1 MTKTRT
7 ILLIAAVLAAGSGA
21 TWYFTRIET
30 PAAGKKGQASPAVP
44 VKLAKAVVQ
53 DMPLRLEI
61 TGRTEAYETV
71 TLKSRVDGQ
80 VQGVAFTEGQ
90 HVRHGD
96 ILLRLDPADFQA
108 RLNQAA
114 ANQAKSQAQ
123 LTKARADVERYI
135 ALRAKGFVSEE
146 KVSEMRTAAAA
157 AESTAMADA
166 AAVELARLQLSYA
179 TVKAPFA
186 GVVGAKL
193 VFPGTAV
200 KVNDTALAV
209 VNRVRPL
216 YVGFAVPEK
225 YLPQLQAGI
234 RSGKKSMKAAISL
247 PGNGDAWE
255 GDVRFLDN
263 GVDIAT
269 GTIQLKAVVPNE
281 DEKLAPGQF
290 VTVSLVL
297 DTLRDTVVVPAE
309 AVQQGPGGS
318 FLFVAKE
325 DSTVEI
331 RKIRVGSLQKQF
343 AVIADGL
350 AGGETVVTEG
360 HLRLT
365 PGARIR
371 SADAAEGIPAKPDDP
386 GKPGAYETVNK
397 SGKPD

>member
-1 MTKTRT
+1 MTKTRSV
-7 ILLIAAVLAAGSGA
+7 LLIAAVLAASGAA
-21 TWYFTRIET
+21 TWYFTKTEG
-30 PAAGKKGQASPAVP
+30 PAAGKKGQTPPAVP

-80 VQGVAFTEGQ
+80 VLGVTFTEGQ
-90 HVRHGD
+90 HVRQGD
-96 ILLRLDPADFQA
+96 VLLRLDPADFQA
-108 RLNQAA
+108 KLSQAE

-123 LTKARADVERYI
+123 LAKARADVERYI
-135 ALRAKGFVSEE
+135 VLRAKGFVSEE
-146 KVSEMRTAAAA
+146 KVSEMRTGAAA
-157 AESTAMADA
+157 AEATARADA

-179 TVKAPFA
+179 TIKAPFA

-193 VFPGTAV
+193 VFPGAAV
-200 KVNDTALAV
+200 KVNETTLAV

-225 YLPQLQAGI
+225 YLPLLKAGMG
-234 RSGKKSMKAAISL
+234 SAKKSMKAAISL
-247 PGNGDAWE
+247 PDGSAWQ

-263 GVDIAT
+263 GVDVAT
-269 GTIQLKAVVPNE
+269 GTIQLKAVVSND

-290 VTVSLVL
+290 VGVSLVL
-297 DTLRDTVVVPAE
+297 DTLKDAVVIPAE
-309 AVQQGPGGS
+309 AVQQGAGGS
-318 FLFVAKE
+318 FLFVAKD

-331 RKIRVGSLQKQF
+331 RKIRIASVQKQF
-343 AVIADGL
+343 AIVAEGL

-365 PGARIR
+365 PGARIK
-371 SADAAEGIPAKPDDP
+371 SADAAEGGAGKPAAKPGDP
-386 GKPGAYETVNK
+386 GKPG
-397 SGKPD
+397 KPD

>member
-1 MTKTRT
+1 MTKTRSV
-7 ILLIAAVLAAGSGA
+7 LLIVAVLAAGGGA
-21 TWYFTRIET
+21 AWYLTQPEA

-80 VQGVAFTEGQ
+80 VLGVTFTEGQ
-90 HVRHGD
+90 HVRQGD
-96 ILLRLDPADFQA
+96 VMLRLDPADFQA
-108 RLNQAA
+108 RLNQAE
-114 ANQAKSQAQ
+114 ANQARSQAQ
-123 LTKARADVERYI
+123 LAKARADVERYI

-146 KVSEMRTAAAA
+146 KVGEMRTAAAA
-157 AESTAMADA
+157 TEATARADA

-179 TVKAPFA
+179 TIKAPFA

-193 VFPGTAV
+193 VFPGAAV
-200 KVNDTALAV
+200 KLNETTLAV

-225 YLPQLQAGI
+225 YLPLLKAGMG
-234 RSGKKSMKAAISL
+234 SAKKSMKAAISL
-247 PGNGDAWE
+247 PGGSAWE
-255 GDVRFLDN
+255 GEVRFLDN
-263 GVDIAT
+263 GVDVAT
-269 GTIQLKAVVPNE
+269 GTIQLKAIVAND

-290 VTVSLVL
+290 VGVSLVL
-297 DTLRDTVVVPAE
+297 DTLKEAVVIPTE

-331 RKIRVGSLQKQF
+331 RKVRVASVQKQF
-343 AVIADGL
+343 AIVAEGL

-365 PGARIR
+365 PGARIKP
-371 SADAAEGIPAKPDDP
+371 AETAEEKPVKP
-386 GKPGAYETVNK
+386 GKA
-397 SGKPD
+397 GKPD

>member
-7 ILLIAAVLAAGSGA
+7 VLLIVAVLAAGGSA
-21 TWYFTRIET
+21 TWYFTGLET
-30 PAAGKKGQASPAVP
+30 PAAGKKGQTPPPVP

-80 VQGVAFTEGQ
+80 VHRVTFTEGQ
-90 HVRHGD
+90 HVRQGD
-96 ILLRLDPADFQA
+96 VLLRLDPADFQA

-114 ANQAKSQAQ
+114 ANLAKSEAQ
-123 LTKARADVERYI
+123 LAKARADVERYI

-146 KVSEMRTAAAA
+146 KVSEMRTAA
-157 AESTAMADA
+157 TATEATARADA
-166 AAVELARLQLSYA
+166 ATVELARLQLSYA
-179 TVKAPFA
+179 TIKAPFA

-193 VFPGTAV
+193 VFPGAAV
-200 KVNDTALAV
+200 KVNETALAV

-225 YLPQLQAGI
+225 YLPLLKTGMG
-234 RSGKKSMKAAISL
+234 SGKKSMKAAISL
-247 PGNGDAWE
+247 PDGSAWE
-255 GDVRFLDN
+255 GEVRFLDN
-263 GVDIAT
+263 GVDVAT
-269 GTIQLKAVVPNE
+269 GTIQLKAIVAND

-290 VTVSLVL
+290 VGVSLVL
-297 DTLRDTVVVPAE
+297 DTLKEAVVIPAE
-309 AVQQGPGGS
+309 AVQQGPAGS

-331 RKIRVGSLQKQF
+331 RKISVASVQKQL
-343 AVIADGL
+343 AIVAEGL

-365 PGARIR
+365 PGARIK
-371 SADAAEGIPAKPDDP
+371 SADAAGEKPAKPGTGGTP
-386 GKPGAYETVNK
+386 EK

>member
-21 TWYFTRIET
+21 AWYFTRTET

-90 HVRHGD
+90 HVRQGD

-108 RLNQAA
+108 RFNQAA
-114 ANQAKSQAQ
+114 ANQEKSHAQ
-123 LTKARADVERYI
+123 LAKARADVERYI

-157 AESTAMADA
+157 TESTAMADA

-179 TVKAPFA
+179 TIKAPFA
-186 GVVGAKL
+186 G
-193 VFPGTAV
+193 
-200 KVNDTALAV
+200 V

-225 YLPQLQAGI
+225 SLPQLQAGI

-343 AVIADGL
+343 AVIAGGL
-350 AGGETVVTEG
+350 AGGETVVIEG

-386 GKPGAYETVNK
+386 GKPGAHETVNK

>member
-1 MTKTRT
+1 MTKTRSV
-7 ILLIAAVLAAGSGA
+7 LLIAAVLAASGAA
-21 TWYFTRIET
+21 TWYFTKTEG
-30 PAAGKKGQASPAVP
+30 PAAGKKGQTPPAVP

-80 VQGVAFTEGQ
+80 VLGVTFTEGQ
-90 HVRHGD
+90 HVRQGD
-96 ILLRLDPADFQA
+96 VLLRLDPADFQA
-108 RLNQAA
+108 KLSQAE

-123 LTKARADVERYI
+123 LAKARADVERYI
-135 ALRAKGFVSEE
+135 VLRAKGFVSEE
-146 KVSEMRTAAAA
+146 KVSEMRTGAAA
-157 AESTAMADA
+157 AEATARADA

-179 TVKAPFA
+179 TIKAPFA

-193 VFPGTAV
+193 VFPGAAV
-200 KVNDTALAV
+200 KVNETTLAV

-225 YLPQLQAGI
+225 YLPLLKAGMG
-234 RSGKKSMKAAISL
+234 SAKKSMKAAISL
-247 PGNGDAWE
+247 PGGSAWE

-263 GVDIAT
+263 GVDVAT
-269 GTIQLKAVVPNE
+269 GTIQLKAIVAND

-290 VTVSLVL
+290 VGVSLVL
-297 DTLRDTVVVPAE
+297 DTLKDAVVIPAE
-309 AVQQGPGGS
+309 AVQQGAGGS

-331 RKIRVGSLQKQF
+331 RKIRIASMQKQF
-343 AVIADGL
+343 AIVAEGL

-365 PGARIR
+365 PGARIKP
-371 SADAAEGIPAKPDDP
+371 AEPAGEKPAKP
-386 GKPGAYETVNK
+386 GKPN
-397 SGKPD
+397 

>member
-7 ILLIAAVLAAGSGA
+7 YLLIAAVLAAGGAA
-21 TWYFTRIET
+21 TWHFTKSET
-30 PAAGKKGQASPAVP
+30 PAAGKKGQTPPAVP
-44 VKLAKAVVQ
+44 VKLAKAMIQ

-80 VQGVAFTEGQ
+80 VLGVTFTEGQ
-90 HVRHGD
+90 HVRQGD
-96 ILLRLDPADFQA
+96 VLLRLDPADFQA
-108 RLNQAA
+108 RLNQAE

-123 LTKARADVERYI
+123 LAKARADVERYI

-157 AESTAMADA
+157 TEATARADA
-166 AAVELARLQLSYA
+166 AAVELSRLQLSYA
-179 TVKAPFA
+179 TIKAPFA

-193 VFPGTAV
+193 VFPGAAV
-200 KVNDTALAV
+200 KVNETTLAV

-225 YLPQLQAGI
+225 YLPLLKAGMG
-234 RSGKKSMKAAISL
+234 SAKKSMKAAISL
-247 PGNGDAWE
+247 PDGSAWQ

-263 GVDIAT
+263 GVDVAT
-269 GTIQLKAVVPNE
+269 GTIQLKAVVAND

-290 VTVSLVL
+290 VGVSLVL
-297 DTLRDTVVVPAE
+297 DTLKDAVVIPAE
-309 AVQQGPGGS
+309 AVQQGAGGS
-318 FLFVAKE
+318 FLFVAKD

-331 RKIRVGSLQKQF
+331 RKIRIASVQKQF
-343 AVIADGL
+343 AIVAEGL

-365 PGARIR
+365 PGARIK
-371 SADAAEGIPAKPDDP
+371 SADAAEGGAGKPAAKPSDP
-386 GKPGAYETVNK
+386 GKPGK
-397 SGKPD
+397 PGKPD

>member
-7 ILLIAAVLAAGSGA
+7 ILLIAAVLAAASGA
-21 TWYFTRIET
+21 AWYLTKPET
-30 PAAGKKGQASPAVP
+30 AAGKKGQTTTPVP
-44 VKLAKAVVQ
+44 VKLAKAVVR
-53 DMPLRLEI
+53 DMPLRLEF

-80 VQGVAFTEGQ
+80 VQSVTFTEGQ
-90 HVRHGD
+90 HVRQGD
-96 ILLRLDPADFQA
+96 VLLRLDPADFQA
-108 RLNQAA
+108 RLNQMQ
-114 ANQAKSQAQ
+114 ANLAKSQAQ
-123 LTKARADVERYI
+123 LAKARSDVERYI

-146 KVSEMRTAAAA
+146 KVSEMRTAALA
-157 AESTAMADA
+157 AESVARADE

-179 TVKAPFA
+179 TIKAPFA

-200 KVNDTALAV
+200 KVSDTALAM

-225 YLPQLQAGI
+225 YLPQLRTGM
-234 RSGKKSMKAAISL
+234 RSDKKSMKAAISL
-247 PGNGDAWE
+247 PGSDSAWE

-263 GVDIAT
+263 GVDVAT
-269 GTIQLKAVVPNE
+269 GTIQLKAVLPND

-290 VTVSLVL
+290 VSVSLVL
-297 DTLRDTVVVPAE
+297 NTLKEAVVVPAE
-309 AVQQGPGGS
+309 AVQQSTEGS

-325 DSTVEI
+325 DGSVEL
-331 RKIRVGSLQKQF
+331 RKIRVASVQQRF
-343 AVIADGL
+343 AIIAEGL

-365 PGARIR
+365 AGARIKA
-371 SADAAEGIPAKPDDP
+371 ADAAESTP
-386 GKPGAYETVNK
+386 GTAVAN
-397 SGKPD
+397 GKPD